1 MRKNCGGPAMAAAAQ
16 GTTLF
21 SNGRRNKNGNTANR
35 AKKIKYHASTR
46 LSGWLGFAGSKRLK
60 CQAHSSAATHA
71 RPIAGIQSRE
81 NNFVTPNSST
91 TSNKARPNTGEGL
104 INGSRKVAMM
114 SSRNGSTMENAGRMA
129 ARSPGAVRS
138 SPNLIPAFKAPGLNF
153 LTSQMPAPTKKTTKA
168 PSRKKEVGRPV
179 RSAGILN
186 MSAPVA
192 ASVSSSTASTGS
204 SVAVSAASPM
214 ASKST
219 SNMNGQTMNET
230 SASLKTGTSTS
241 ASARIGKR

>member
-1 MRKNCGGPAMAAAAQ
+1 M
-16 GTTLF
+16 
-21 SNGRRNKNGNTANR
+21 
-35 AKKIKYHASTR
+35 
-46 LSGWLGFAGSKRLK
+46 
-60 CQAHSSAATHA
+60 
-71 RPIAGIQSRE
+71 AGIQSKE
-81 NNFVTPNSST
+81 NSLVTPNSRM
-91 TSNKARPNTGEGL
+91 TSNKARPKTGEGL

-129 ARSPGAVRS
+129 ARSAGAVKS
-138 SPNLIPAFKAPGLNF
+138 SPNLMPAFKAPGVNF
-153 LTSQMPAPTKKTTKA
+153 LTSQMPAATKKTTKA
-168 PSRKKEVGRPV
+168 PSREKEVGRPV
-179 RSAGILN
+179 RSAGILK

-204 SVAVSAASPM
+204 RVAVSAASPM

-219 SNMNGQTMNET
+219 SKMNGQTRNDT